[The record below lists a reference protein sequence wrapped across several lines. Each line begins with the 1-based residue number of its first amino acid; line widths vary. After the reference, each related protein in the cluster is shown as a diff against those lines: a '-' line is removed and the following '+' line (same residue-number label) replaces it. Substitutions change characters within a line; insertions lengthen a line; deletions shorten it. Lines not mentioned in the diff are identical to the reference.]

1 MMVVATCSLWRLVEA
16 VPGWCGT
23 VPRSELCRESI
34 VWHEGREARPGSASQ
49 DGGEQRG
56 SVAGRGLPGDEGM
69 LMVVQKSN
77 K

>member
-1 MMVVATCSLWRLVEA
+1 MEA